1 MFPPEAGSQFCI
13 REQIYTIA
21 EHPLFPGTPYGQEGR
36 QGTVYKLLHSDNSRA
51 AALKIYRPL
60 FRNPAAINT
69 LSQFHE
75 LSQVEGLSVCA
86 REILNPQQDMELL
99 QEYPEL
105 LYSSIMPWIEGLTW
119 TDVLL
124 GRTGLSVEQCRSL
137 ALALANTLAEMEQ
150 KGAAHIDL
158 SSSNLMF
165 CDIPE
170 TTSWDEPAKVE
181 LIDVEDM
188 FMEGFLEPDYLP
200 EGLNGYMPV
209 HHHEEYPW
217 GLHYN
222 RFSGGVLLAEI
233 LAWSS
238 AEVRGMSWGESFF
251 DPQEMQKECERFS
264 LLLRV
269 LEENYGV
276 VVSGMFA
283 RVWNAEQLNLCPSF
297 GEWAIELSSVKRK
310 REPET
315 PNSQSQET
323 DIVNKAIQGIGQEE
337 PLEDGVPNEPVNPLA
352 MRDFPSKEMEAA
364 LLKARSLEGQNKLP
378 SALWEYGKLVEQ
390 YADNPS
396 ILREIEIAMAEVQ
409 QAIDNSYVS
418 DSTSTSPIKSLLK
431 SEEEIPNG
439 SIYRNVWLITLIVSV
454 MLIVLALAFY
464 IFNHF

>member
-1 MFPPEAGSQFCI
+1 MFPPETGSQFCI

-51 AALKIYRPL
+51 AALKIYRPM

-69 LSQFHE
+69 LPQFHE

-105 LYSSIMPWIEGLTW
+105 LYSSIMPWIEGITW

-124 GRTGLSVEQCRSL
+124 GRTELSVEQCQSL

-158 SSSNLMF
+158 SSSNLIL

-170 TTSWDEPAKVE
+170 ATSKVE

-188 FMEGFLEPDYLP
+188 FMEGLIEPDYLP
-200 EGLNGYMPV
+200 EGQNGYMPANQN
-209 HHHEEYPW
+209 EEYPW
-217 GLHYN
+217 SLYYN
-222 RFSGGVLLAEI
+222 RFAGGILLAEI

-238 AEVRGMSWGESFF
+238 PEVRGMSWGESFF
-251 DPQEMQKECERFS
+251 DPQEMQKEGERFS

-283 RVWNAEQLNLCPSF
+283 RVWNAEQLNLCPTF
-297 GEWAIELSSVKRK
+297 GEWAIELSSAKK
-310 REPET
+310 QRESEILD
-315 PNSQSQET
+315 SQSEET
-323 DIVNKAIQGIGQEE
+323 DIVNEAIQVTVQEE
-337 PLEDGVPNEPVNPLA
+337 SLEDEIVNEPVIELV

-364 LLKARSLEGQNKLP
+364 LYKARSLEGHNKLP
-378 SALWEYGKLVEQ
+378 SAMWEYGKLVEQ
-390 YADNPS
+390 YKDNPS

-418 DSTSTSPIKSLLK
+418 DSTPTSPIRSLLK
-431 SEEEIPNG
+431 SEGETPNG